1 MVQDADTILDRRR
14 MKRRLSWWRAAAIV
28 AVALLVLV
36 ALNQLELT
44 RSFLPGRDYIA
55 RVTISGVIVDDLN
68 ITDAIAAVADDDRA
82 RALIVLIDSPGGT
95 TTGGEVLFRELRR
108 VADAGKPVVSV
119 VGTLG
124 ASAGY
129 LVAMAG
135 DRIYAL
141 ETSLTGSIGVLM
153 ETAEV
158 TGLLEKLGVKTDTI
172 KSAPLKGT
180 PSPLEPLTPDA
191 RAAAQSVVNDTYEW
205 FVDILAVR
213 RGFTRTEAAA
223 LADGRIFTGRQ
234 ALANKLIDA
243 IGTEREATEWLAEAR
258 GVNPDLP
265 TRDIDPPLQTP
276 GILDFLVGL
285 SKKALVYERLKLD
298 GLISVWHPQQ

>member
-1 MVQDADTILDRRR
+1 MVQDADSILDRRR

-28 AVALLVLV
+28 AVA
-36 ALNQLELT
+36 ALALGALSQFELT
-44 RSFLPGRDYIA
+44 RPFLPGRDYVA
-55 RVTISGVIVDDLN
+55 RITVSGVIFDDPN
-68 ITDAIAAVADDDRA
+68 ITDAIAAVAEDDRA

-95 TTGGEVLFRELRR
+95 TTGGEVLFREIRR
-108 VADAGKPVVSV
+108 VAETGKPVVSV
-119 VGTLG
+119 VSTLG

-129 LVAMAG
+129 MVAMAG

-158 TGLLEKLGVKTDTI
+158 TGLLEKIGVKTETI

-180 PSPLEPLTPDA
+180 PSPMETLTPAA
-191 RAAAQSVVNDTYEW
+191 RAAAQDVVDDTYNW
-205 FVDILAVR
+205 FVDILAAR
-213 RGFTRTEAAA
+213 RGFTRAEALV

-243 IGTEREATEWLAEAR
+243 IGSEREAAEWLAEAK
-258 GVNPDLP
+258 GLSPDLP

-276 GILDFLVGL
+276 GILDFVVGL

>member
-1 MVQDADTILDRRR
+1 MVQDADSILDRRR

-28 AVALLVLV
+28 AVA
-36 ALNQLELT
+36 ALALAALS
-44 RSFLPGRDYIA
+44 RFDLRGSFLPGSAYIA
-55 RVTISGVIVDDLN
+55 RLTVSGIIVDDPA
-68 ITDAIAAVADDDRA
+68 ITQAIADVVDDDRA
-82 RALIVLIDSPGGT
+82 KALIVLIDSPGGT
-95 TTGGEVLFRELRR
+95 TTGGEILFREIRR

-158 TGLLEKLGVKTDTI
+158 TGLLEKIGVKTDTI
-172 KSAPLKGT
+172 KSTPLKGT
-180 PSPLEPLTPDA
+180 PSPMEPLTPDA
-191 RAAAQSVVNDTYEW
+191 RAAAQAVVDDTYSW
-205 FVDILAVR
+205 FIDILAAR
-213 RGFTRTEAAA
+213 RDLPRPEAQA

-234 ALANKLIDA
+234 ALAHKLIDA
-243 IGTEREATEWLAEAR
+243 IGAEREATEWLAAAHSL
-258 GVNPDLP
+258 GPDLP
-265 TRDIDPPLQTP
+265 VHDIDPPLQTP
-276 GILDFLVGL
+276 GILDLLVGL

>member
-28 AVALLVLV
+28 AVAALVLG

-44 RSFLPGRDYIA
+44 RTFLPGRDYIA
-55 RVTISGVIVDDLN
+55 RVTISGVIVDDPN
-68 ITDAIAAVADDDRA
+68 ITDAIAAVAEDDRA

-108 VADAGKPVVSV
+108 VAETGKPVVSV
-119 VGTLG
+119 VSTLG

-180 PSPLEPLTPDA
+180 PSPMEALTPAA
-191 RAAAQSVVNDTYEW
+191 RAAAQEVVDDTYNW
-205 FVDILAVR
+205 FVDILAAR
-213 RGFTRTEAAA
+213 RGFTRAEALT
-223 LADGRIFTGRQ
+223 LADGRVFTGRQ
-234 ALANKLIDA
+234 ALANKLIDG
-243 IGTEREATEWLAEAR
+243 IGAEREATEWLTDAR
-258 GVNPDLP
+258 GVAPNLP

>member
-1 MVQDADTILDRRR
+1 MVQDADSILDRRR

-28 AVALLVLV
+28 AVAALALL
-36 ALNQLELT
+36 ALGRYELDGAL
-44 RSFLPGRDYIA
+44 LPGTSYIA
-55 RVTISGVIVDDLN
+55 RLSITGVIADDPS
-68 ITDAIAAVADDDRA
+68 ITEAIAQVADDHHA
-82 RALIVLIDSPGGT
+82 KALIVLIDSPGGT
-95 TTGGEVLFRELRR
+95 TTGGEILYRELRR
-108 VADAGKPVVSV
+108 VAEAGKPVVAV

-141 ETSLTGSIGVLM
+141 ETSLTGSVGVLM

-158 TGLLEKLGVKTDTI
+158 TGLLDKLGVKTDTI

-180 PSPLEPLTPDA
+180 PSPMEPLTPAA
-191 RAAAQSVVNDTYEW
+191 RAAAQAVVDDTYNW
-205 FVDILAVR
+205 FVDILADR
-213 RGFTRTEAAA
+213 RGFTRTEALA

-234 ALANKLIDA
+234 ALANRLIDG
-243 IGTEREATEWLAEAR
+243 IGSEREATEWLASAR
-258 GVNPDLP
+258 GIDADLP

-276 GILDFLVGL
+276 GILDLLVGL